1 MTKQTQP
8 QLPQTLTTAQLA
20 ERWSMDPVTLRR
32 WRARGKGPSWI
43 KLGDAGNSLVRYPLE
58 AIELYEREQTNVR

>member
-1 MTKQTQP
+1 MTKPQP
-8 QLPQTLTTAQLA
+8 QMPPMLTTAQLA

-58 AIELYEREQTNVR
+58 AIELYEREQTNAR